1 MTDDG
6 YEIATKDD
14 LKSTKS
20 DLQRDIDNVF
30 EDLQN
35 GIDLNKRLIVETH
48 GLVKRGLWTII
59 ALQILIAVFF

>member
-1 MTDDG
+1 MADDG

-14 LKSTKS
+14 LKSAKS

-35 GIDLNKRLIVETH
+35 GIDLNNW
-48 GLVKRGLWTII
+48 WTER
-59 ALQILIAVFF
+59 